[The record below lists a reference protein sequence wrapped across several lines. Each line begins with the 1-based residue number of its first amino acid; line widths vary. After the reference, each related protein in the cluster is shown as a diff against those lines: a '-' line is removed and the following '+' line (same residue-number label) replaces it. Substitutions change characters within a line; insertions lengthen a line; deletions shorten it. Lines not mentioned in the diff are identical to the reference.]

1 MIDDEE
7 AARARRELLGEDDDD
22 AVAVTEML
30 DAEEAHPILTAEEIA
45 EIRAEARKKV
55 EAERRSAA
63 RAEMLEREINAARRA
78 AGLTTG
84 GPNDEMVNITL
95 DLAEHSE
102 DIKLNGCS
110 YRHGGT
116 YRVPRHVAETMREIM
131 YRGWKHQNEVDGKSL
146 SQFYQKARPYVLNMA
161 NGKVARAAA

>member
-1 MIDDEE
+1 MKKDDEAE
-7 AARARRELLGEDDDD
+7 RLRRELLDDDA

-30 DAEEAHPILTAEEIA
+30 DAEEEHPVLSAQEIA

-63 RAEMLEREINAARRA
+63 RAEMLERELNAARRE

-102 DIKLNGCS
+102 DIKINGCS

-116 YRVPRHVAETMREIM
+116 YRVQRHLAETLREIM

-146 SQFYQKARPYVLNMA
+146 TQFYQKARPYTLNMA
-161 NGKVARAAA
+161 TGAARRAA